1 MATLATCYNTRRVSS
16 KTTTWDGFPEAFRTA
31 RASGA
36 VAPAVVK
43 KTAGAASGQRAML
56 SGVTAIHRIFSWGML
71 SVTGFYVVLFTTQFL
86 HSPAWDKTWWVVQV
100 RSLGDPLVVQLFIL
114 IKSQWP
120 SFRFGGYL
128 PLVVAGAVSIVRLG
142 VGAVV
147 IPLIGGLRKRVAEL
161 ELHPAAKAP
170 AVRDEESKR
179 VDSEQGRDELM
190 KRYREIES
198 ALRETERKRCTFLS
212 IDVVA
217 STKMKENERE
227 LPVTITFQAYMKML
241 EDIFEKHSAWKQSWT
256 PDGVMVCFLD
266 VDAAVAAGQEVLRQ
280 LRVFNRTENLLRSRI
295 SVRCGVNEGEVP
307 IFEDSKLEKIAHR
320 AIDVTGHMQKCARPD
335 TLWLSSEVHQ
345 KLSDPS
351 GFKPAGKQV
360 DGYHA
365 YEWSPSLALS
375 EMPPAYVAAPKQASL
390 STETTWA

>member
-1 MATLATCYNTRRVSS
+1 MPKQA
-16 KTTTWDGFPEAFRTA
+16 TTWDGFPEAEK
-31 RASGA
+31 A
-36 VAPAVVK
+36 VAPAAVRK
-43 KTAGAASGQRAML
+43 ATGAVSGNRMML
-56 SGVTAIHRIFSWGML
+56 SGVKAVHRMFSWGL
-71 SVTGFYVVLFTTQFL
+71 LAATVFYVVLFATQFL
-86 HSPAWDKTWWVVQV
+86 QSPAWDKTWWVVQV
-100 RSLGDPLVVQLFIL
+100 RSLGDPPVIQLFIL

-128 PLVVAGAVSIVRLG
+128 PLLVAGAASIVRLG
-142 VGAVV
+142 VGAVL
-147 IPLIGGLRKRVAEL
+147 IPVMGGLRKRVAEL
-161 ELHPAAKAP
+161 ELHPVARAAA
-170 AVRDEESKR
+170 AQGEESTR
-179 VDSEQGRDELM
+179 VDSEQGRDELL

-212 IDVVA
+212 IDVVG

-295 SVRCGVNEGEVP
+295 SVRCGMNAGDVP

-320 AIDVTGHMQKCARPD
+320 AIDVAGHMQKFARPD
-335 TLWLSSEVHQ
+335 TLWLSSEVHE
-345 KLSDPS
+345 KLADRS
-351 GFKPAGKQV
+351 GFKSAGRQV
-360 DGYHA
+360 DGYNA
-365 YEWSPSLALS
+365 YEWSPSLALPDS
-375 EMPPAYVAAPKQASL
+375 APAYVTVPHRSPA
-390 STETTWA
+390 STEATWT